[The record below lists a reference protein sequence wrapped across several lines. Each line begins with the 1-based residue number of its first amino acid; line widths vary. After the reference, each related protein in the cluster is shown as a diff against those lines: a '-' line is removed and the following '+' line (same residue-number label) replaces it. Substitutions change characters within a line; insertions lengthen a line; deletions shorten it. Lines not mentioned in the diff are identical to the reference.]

1 MRNGRVRGQIEGE
14 DGGGGR
20 EGEAQAGYKAKND
33 VCMRE
38 KWANGESDG
47 RSLAHPPHKLRPTIS
62 RENHRA
68 EMRDPCAP
76 SPSFFGSLLPAPL
89 RSKRPPALLL
99 PDRPTAA
106 HRRPYHPVMSESGRH
121 CE

>member
-47 RSLAHPPHKLRPTIS
+47 RSLAIRHTSCGRRFLGRITVPRCAIHVPPAHLS
-62 RENHRA
+62 SA
-68 EMRDPCAP
+68 PC
-76 SPSFFGSLLPAPL
+76 SLLPSEASGRQLFSYPIVQQ
-89 RSKRPPALLL
+89 P
-99 PDRPTAA
+99 PTADLIIL
-106 HRRPYHPVMSESGRH
+106 
-121 CE
+121 

>member
-14 DGGGGR
+14 DGEGGR

-62 RENHRA
+62 GENHRA

-89 RSKRPPALLL
+89 RSKRPPDASEFSY
-99 PDRPTAA
+99 PIVQQPPTADLIIL
-106 HRRPYHPVMSESGRH
+106 
-121 CE
+121 